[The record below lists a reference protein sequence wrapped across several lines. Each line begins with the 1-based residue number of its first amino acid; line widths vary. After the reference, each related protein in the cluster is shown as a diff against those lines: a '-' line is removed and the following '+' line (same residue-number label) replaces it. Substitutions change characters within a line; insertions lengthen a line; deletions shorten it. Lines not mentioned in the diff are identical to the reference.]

1 MRRRTITRALL
12 ALGLAAT
19 AASGAWA
26 PKIWAAPNI
35 SAAPATA
42 DAGGLSWHECPG
54 GGGVDG
60 MRCATLRV
68 PLDWSRPNGRRATLT
83 LGRLAADDGPADGT
97 VLVNYGGPGAP
108 NVEMM
113 RDRSLS
119 PGSQPFAGLR
129 HHADIVTWDTRGFP
143 GLSTPT
149 LDMTCLS
156 TVPAD
161 PDPLALPRDQAAFD
175 RLAARNRAAA
185 TACRTPDPELFDH
198 MDADANARDMEAI
211 RRALGVPTLG
221 LYLGSYGGV
230 YGQTYASLFPG
241 RVRGMVLD
249 GTPNHTDDYPGELAD
264 QAGENV
270 VRMDR
275 FVDWCRASEDC
286 ALHGRDVRALWRG
299 LTSGADRTAV
309 PAPAVHAS
317 FDGWALRMLGAERLH
332 AAGPADW
339 PAFAR
344 DVAAALSGDAS
355 GLAESPNHPY
365 PSMAFPVSHCRE
377 WPRAASFGELR
388 GTVDR
393 LAGVDPDFGAAGTF
407 AASML
412 ACVGWPVGVD
422 DPVRALPRDTP
433 PLLAVGSWGDAAMT
447 RRAVDRIPGSGSV
460 TVDGPGHELYA
471 TGNACVIAHAD
482 RYLTAG
488 TVPPPNTRC

>member
-19 AASGAWA
+19 AAAGT
-26 PKIWAAPNI
+26 WAAVP
-35 SAAPATA
+35 AAA
-42 DAGGLSWHECPG
+42 DDGLAWHDCPG
-54 GGGVDG
+54 GGGADG

-68 PLDWSRPNGRRATLT
+68 PLDWSRPNGGQATLT
-83 LGRLAADDGPADGT
+83 LGRLAADDGARSTET

-161 PDPLALPRDQAAFD
+161 PNPLALPRDRAAFD

-185 TACRTPDPELFDH
+185 NACRTPDPELFDH

-221 LYLGSYGGV
+221 LYMGSYGGV

-249 GTPNHTDDYPGELAD
+249 GTPNHTDGYPGELAE

-275 FVDWCRASEDC
+275 FVDWCRATDDC

-299 LTSGADRTAV
+299 LTSGADRTPV

-332 AAGPADW
+332 AAGPAQW

-344 DVAAALSGDAS
+344 DVAGALSGDAS

-377 WPRAASFGELR
+377 WPHPTSFGELR

-422 DPVRALPRDTP
+422 DPVRALPRGTP

-447 RRAVDRIPGSGSV
+447 RRAVDRTPGSGSV

-482 RYLTAG
+482 RYLTTGA
-488 TVPPPNTRC
+488 VPPPNTRC